1 MLLLVLAMMSCS
13 DVIGSCCRRLSA
25 VKVAPGPT
33 GSLREVPLHQIL
45 CRCSS
50 RLPTCLSAVRMC
62 HLKMEIHRG
71 SSPVPHW
78 NTQHGSDWFIK
89 GFKAADE
96 VRSHQW
102 RNADF
107 YFLSLIITMR
117 KTKSG
122 KKKRIHVLSCSDQCC
137 LLLQWWSRV
146 STCSFFC
153 SLFPFLT
160 CFTEQSREL
169 WKGSSSRDGS
179 REDHVLPSV
188 PSPPSQTLREV
199 DKGGKEVIIVW
210 LLLVAAR

>member
-13 DVIGSCCRRLSA
+13 DVIGSCCRCLSA

-62 HLKMEIHRG
+62 HLKMEIHHG

-107 YFLSLIITMR
+107 YFLSLVITI
-117 KTKSG
+117 TSWAAV
-122 KKKRIHVLSCSDQCC
+122 ISAACCCSDG
-137 LLLQWWSRV
+137 LE
-146 STCSFFC
+146 
-153 SLFPFLT
+153 FP
-160 CFTEQSREL
+160 
-169 WKGSSSRDGS
+169 
-179 REDHVLPSV
+179 
-188 PSPPSQTLREV
+188 
-199 DKGGKEVIIVW
+199 
-210 LLLVAAR
+210 LVASSVACSHS